1 MKRDRLRRLRSVIKR
16 LREMKRPV
24 STCQGAIDLLLFS
37 SDRGVKE
44 EDKRF
49 LSLAK
54 RQLEKASALLEEILE
69 EIEP

>member
-1 MKRDRLRRLRSVIKR
+1 
-16 LREMKRPV
+16 MKRPV

-54 RQLEKASALLEEILE
+54 VQLEKASAMLEEILE
-69 EIEP
+69 EIKNP